1 MQPSAVCLQMRLK
14 ADMGPPILYSI
25 CYMQNVIVLYIY
37 IYILLDT
44 VSSRCLSADVCLN
57 DDFGGNV

>member
-14 ADMGPPILYSI
+14 ADMGPPILYGI

-37 IYILLDT
+37 IYYLTLFR
-44 VSSRCLSADVCLN
+44 VVVCLLTSVLTTTL
-57 DDFGGNV
+57 GET